1 LIWNYEFGEIV
12 LNPVLKAIR
21 ERRSSVNFKSTPVT
35 DEDLDAILEAGRW
48 APSWTNTQPWRFI
61 VVKDEQ
67 IKEKMS
73 EAVLTFFKMSIKE
86 APVCIAVCVNPK
98 VDPFHFVEDGTN
110 ATQNMALA
118 AQSLGLST
126 SWIGVFSVGDEKNS
140 SERKVKEVL
149 KIPKNWRLI
158 SVLPVGSPKFKLNKK
173 RKDLSELLDSNTFEV
188 REEKATILE
197 TQRPSEEE
205 IATIMPSSAREHGR
219 ALV

>member
-1 LIWNYEFGEIV
+1 M
-12 LNPVLKAIR
+12 LNPVLEAIR
-21 ERRSSVNFKSTPVT
+21 ERRSSVNFKSTPVS

-73 EAVLTFFKMSIKE
+73 EAVSTFFKMSIRE
-86 APVCIAVCVNPK
+86 APVCIAVSVNPEL
-98 VDPFHFVEDGTN
+98 DPFHFVEDGTN

-126 SWIGVFSVGDEKNS
+126 SWIGVFSMSDEKNS
-140 SERKVKEVL
+140 SERKVKEIL
-149 KIPKNWRLI
+149 KIPKNWRLV
-158 SVLPVGSPKFKLNKK
+158 SVLPVGCPKYKLSKK
-173 RKDLSELLDSNTFEV
+173 RRDLSELLDYNTFEV
-188 REEKATILE
+188 REEKTRILE
-197 TQRPSEEE
+197 TQKPSEEDRT
-205 IATIMPSSAREHGR
+205 TIMPSSAREQGR